1 MVNMPLSLKTFV
13 FSQKK
18 QCITS
23 ASNTNNKEALLN
35 QSVNQPCA
43 KKKSYFQRIKVNV
56 CKFIPHNKQ
65 NHHHRGPSIIPESGF
80 VTNVTKK
87 IR

>member
-1 MVNMPLSLKTFV
+1 MKMYIPILNFKYKPFKNVIIILIMVNMPLSLKTFV

-43 KKKSYFQRIKVNV
+43 K
-56 CKFIPHNKQ
+56 
-65 NHHHRGPSIIPESGF
+65 
-80 VTNVTKK
+80 TKK
-87 IR
+87 LFSKD